1 MICIGQ
7 ARAAGVK
14 EKNSPKVSESFWIK
28 LINEP
33 SETLANID
41 ILKSLSYNKELIC
54 AIILSEKI
62 LVYVSEHLKE
72 KVYVKKHN
80 NNKIIVVN
88 KLNKGL
94 LGDVSS
100 KCVIISPNNKLFKL
114 YIIINNK

>member
-1 MICIGQ
+1 MGQ

-41 ILKSLSYNKELIC
+41 NLKSLSYNKELIC

-72 KVYVKKHN
+72 KV
-80 NNKIIVVN
+80 
-88 KLNKGL
+88 
-94 LGDVSS
+94 
-100 KCVIISPNNKLFKL
+100 
-114 YIIINNK
+114 